1 MRRSRITSK
10 FVCVVLETS
19 MYFSGTGNDF
29 SLGEQSLSLG
39 STWWWYVKFP
49 EMDQKSFRAS
59 PASRSESWG
68 SGVET
73 LLILQENLFDLL
85 LELGGPVSRW
95 MFSVPD
101 LLQQNLI
108 LPLHWVFLS
117 RFPMLPSFPTPQG
130 LRSVRHPSIFPPRTE
145 RIQGTIQVRLFS
157 KLMDSWLVF
166 SRDRVYSTNEPTGM
180 IAPSKGSPKRLSYGL
195 FPSDKRS
202 WMFRRQV
209 QHSIESAHQFSSRP
223 DCNNTAEVPSFTLR
237 TTLSTIPFVSDLCGV
252 DAKWFQE
259 RSSQA
264 LPNSKEFS
272 V

>member
-1 MRRSRITSK
+1 
-10 FVCVVLETS
+10 
-19 MYFSGTGNDF
+19 
-29 SLGEQSLSLG
+29 
-39 STWWWYVKFP
+39 
-49 EMDQKSFRAS
+49 MDQNSFIAS
-59 PASRSESWG
+59 PASGSESWG
-68 SGVET
+68 GGRDPSDSPRKSAWPSPRIGWSRIKVGV
-73 LLILQENLFDLL
+73 LSSWS
-85 LELGGPVSRW
+85 P
-95 MFSVPD
+95 PA
-101 LLQQNLI
+101 NLI

-145 RIQGTIQVRLFS
+145 RIQGTIQVRLFFS

-180 IAPSKGSPKRLSYGL
+180 IGPSKGSPKRLSYGV

-237 TTLSTIPFVSDLCGV
+237 TALSTIPFVSDLCGV
-252 DAKWFQE
+252 DVQWFQE

-264 LPNSKEFS
+264 LPNSKELS